1 MHYGAKV
8 LTNGKKTF
16 QLSCALKKLSNKMFF
31 AFHPFSTFRET
42 SHANQSTTSSSAIL
56 TQELFI
62 SSLLSRNLSQNT
74 SFLLTSAT
82 PGYDCR
88 SVLKHVLKSYDI
100 FFDVNNSRKRVV
112 GLIYTK
118 QFMS

>member
-1 MHYGAKV
+1 
-8 LTNGKKTF
+8 
-16 QLSCALKKLSNKMFF
+16 MFF
-31 AFHPFSTFRET
+31 TLMRLVLFEKRLHG
-42 SHANQSTTSSSAIL
+42 NQSTTSFVHHFDARAFHLVPYSVEICYK
-56 TQELFI
+56 I
-62 SSLLSRNLSQNT
+62 RH
-74 SFLLTSAT
+74 FLLTSAT

-100 FFDVNNSRKRVV
+100 FFGVNNRRKRVV

>member
-1 MHYGAKV
+1 M
-8 LTNGKKTF
+8 
-16 QLSCALKKLSNKMFF
+16 
-31 AFHPFSTFRET
+31 R
-42 SHANQSTTSSSAIL
+42 
-56 TQELFI
+56 I
-62 SSLLSRNLSQNT
+62 SQQQATLHLVPYSVGICHKIRH
-74 SFLLTSAT
+74 FLLTSAT

-88 SVLKHVLKSYDI
+88 SVLKHVLKPYDI